1 MEETTFSCSG
11 KVTPSDPHLPPSS
24 LLHRIH
30 LNPILHPPSL
40 TTFSSSTL
48 TLFGCSHPAP
58 TAINQLKHLI
68 KLMEMNM
75 RILNRHENLQ
85 ELPQPHNAKDQSQ
98 MNYYHL
104 RREILDFVVYIRNY
118 FLSIQ
123 SELPYLQHPL
133 TAELKSGF
141 DEVLFSLRK
150 FLARLKNISLH
161 CSSSTSGNRCPQPG
175 FHLFHLHLELRWVMI
190 TLVHQQTLQ
199 DQSQDQNERLDRAL
213 ELFIQDLIFVSLKT
227 FQRIDSSDLTMK
239 TPFSCSCVRDLW
251 LTLQITIP
259 KIPQNIGGR
268 TFWSYVNSTLDRIIQ
283 TNGGSNEEGLSWND
297 ADKFPYKFDTKSPE
311 IFSIWMVYHLTLL
324 HTYPPEGSYPGSPIL
339 QESNCRQLE
348 KILKAF
354 LDKGGKEGERD
365 EIDEELR
372 TMIPLLKVM
381 TLEFWK
387 DKDSSVK
394 IISYLWDCFHR
405 RLDQP
410 FLVQTAGPWSVS
422 LEKKSP
428 RDILKQVRERIYGEN
443 PKESS
448 FGMFLKVLGTI
459 LKDNYEK
466 REVKV
471 WNQIRGRVYSKF
483 SKNKVMEFSEVRLFN
498 LISLLLTMGITA
510 DADNVVRVM
519 MGLLPSPLEGDDES
533 GRRVSLSFKGQLCG
547 LALLMEKRLDLRA
560 IGENLM
566 AVVGV
571 LSTRRDDLGRA
582 MMSGF
587 VETLSAS
594 FEKVERLDNGEHY
607 LIGGW
612 IDRYLLECPKNRAGT
627 MLKMLFDLLN
637 KSRAL
642 DLQNSGGKEMLE
654 ALWASGAARIRALVY
669 DNDLTE
675 ENCEDI
681 GKLAAAFTLEALRC
695 PKMAEAQKHSAPSLF
710 RHFTSTIYVK
720 DVNISRIYLS
730 IILENRAAVGELKKF
745 LDNFDHLVIQVWLKC
760 SISNMDGSTKTIK
773 SYLVDVDPIRRLFPS
788 WRDSLDFKTSNSSLL
803 LFLNTLNTYRS
814 SLTPS
819 ELPSF
824 DKQIRTIFLTLEK
837 WILTSIKSTTE
848 DSPTSFFIYRCLGT
862 IILTCASILYAP
874 TPTNPLRVLI
884 TKVMLPAEDNSHLK
898 LLAKKIFS
906 MIILGLQTLFPRQ
919 DQILQKMIIELFN
932 MYLPLLVIEQDRG
945 FRIEQLINLFNKE
958 MNDDFLEMVYDK
970 LSMNYLMMEN
980 NELKK
985 NSYLFMELTK
995 GLLREGGR
1003 RALLEVIGGK
1013 VLRPMVEGFLRVHDL
1028 HPHRRQTLEVL
1039 KEIGANAS
1047 YTPESIRTS
1056 LSSVVCG
1063 RVREMTKGCFEFLRG
1078 LTGVNR
1084 RLVQGVVDAL
1094 EGVVEEAERG
1104 GVVNAGA
1111 LRYALKQ
1118 FLEFFERSDQGGI
1131 NSKL

>member
-11 KVTPSDPHLPPSS
+11 KVTPTDPHLPPSS
-24 LLHRIH
+24 LVHRPH

-40 TTFSSSTL
+40 PTFPSSTPI
-48 TLFGCSHPAP
+48 LFGSPHPAA
-58 TAINQLKHLI
+58 TAIIQLKHLI

-75 RILNRHENLQ
+75 RILNRHENPQ
-85 ELPQPHNAKDQSQ
+85 ELPQPHEPHTQSQ

-104 RREILDFVVYIRNY
+104 RKEILDFVVYIRSY
-118 FLSIQ
+118 FHSIQ
-123 SELPYLQHPL
+123 SQLPYLQHPL
-133 TAELKSGF
+133 VTELKTGF
-141 DEVLFSLRK
+141 DEVLFSLGK
-150 FLARLKNISLH
+150 FLSRLKNISLH
-161 CSSSTSGNRCPQPG
+161 YSSSGSGNRCPQPG
-175 FHLFHLHLELRWVMI
+175 FHLFHLHLELRWMMI

-199 DQSQDQNERLDRAL
+199 DQSQDQNDRLDRAL
-213 ELFIQDLIFVSLKT
+213 ELFVQDLIFVSMKT
-227 FQRIDSSDLTMK
+227 FQRIDSSDLLLK

-259 KIPQNIGGR
+259 KIPQNLGNR

-283 TNGGSNEEGLSWND
+283 SNEEGLSWNK
-297 ADKFPYKFDTKSPE
+297 ADKCPYKLDTKSPE
-311 IFSIWMVYHLTLL
+311 IFCIWMIYHLTLL

-339 QESNCRQLE
+339 HESNCHQLE
-348 KILKAF
+348 KILKSF

-372 TMIPLLKVM
+372 IMIPLLKM
-381 TLEFWK
+381 MILEFWK
-387 DKDSSVK
+387 DKDSSVR

-428 RDILKQVRERIYGEN
+428 RDILKQVRERINGEN

-448 FGMFLKVLGTI
+448 FGMFLKLLGII
-459 LKDNYEK
+459 LKENYEK

-483 SKNKVMEFSEVRLFN
+483 SKSKVKEFSEVRLFN
-498 LISLLLTMGITA
+498 LISLLLTLGVTA
-510 DADNVVRVM
+510 DADNVVKVM
-519 MGLLPSPLEGDDES
+519 MGLLPSPLEGDEEN

-547 LALLMEKRLDLRA
+547 VALLLENRLDLRG
-560 IGENLM
+560 IGEEM
-566 AVVGV
+566 MSVVGV
-571 LSTRRDDLGRA
+571 LSTRRDDLGRG
-582 MMSGF
+582 MMSVF
-587 VETLSAS
+587 VETLRES
-594 FEKVERLDNGEHY
+594 FDKVDLLDNGEHH

-642 DLQNSGGKEMLE
+642 DLQNLGGKEMLE
-654 ALWASGAARIRALVY
+654 ALWASAAARIRALVY

-695 PKMAEAQKHSAPSLF
+695 PKMAEGQKHSAPSLF

-730 IILENRAAVGELKKF
+730 IILENRAAIGEMKKI
-745 LDNFDHLVIQVWLKC
+745 LDNFDHLVMQVWLKC
-760 SISNMDGSTKTIK
+760 AISNMDPSTKTIK
-773 SYLVDVDPIRRLFPS
+773 SYLVDVDPIRKLFPS
-788 WRDSLDFKTSNSSLL
+788 WRDSLDFKTSNTSLL
-803 LFLNTLNTYRS
+803 LFLNTLSTYRS

-819 ELPSF
+819 ELPPL
-824 DKQIRTIFLTLEK
+824 DKQIKTIFLTLDK
-837 WILTSIKSTTE
+837 WVLSPVKPTTE
-848 DSPTSFFIYRCLGT
+848 DSPTSLFIYRCLGT
-862 IILTCASILYAP
+862 IILTCAPILYTP

-884 TKVMLPAEDNSHLK
+884 TKIMLPAEDNSHLK
-898 LLAKKIFS
+898 LLGKKIFS
-906 MIILGLQTLFPRQ
+906 MIVLGLQTLSPKQ
-919 DQILQKMIIELFN
+919 DQILQKIVVELFN
-932 MYLPLLVIEQDRG
+932 VYLPLLITEHDRS

-958 MNDDFLEMVYDK
+958 ISDDFVEVIFDK
-970 LSMNYLMMEN
+970 LSSNYLTIEN
-980 NELKK
+980 NELRK
-985 NSYLFMELTK
+985 NSYLFMELMK

-1003 RALLEVIGGK
+1003 RALVEVIGGK
-1013 VLRPMVEGFLRVHDL
+1013 VLKLVIEGFLRVHDL
-1028 HPHRRQTLEVL
+1028 HPHRRQTFELI
-1039 KEIGANAS
+1039 KELCGNAFYS
-1047 YTPESIRTS
+1047 PEGIKGS
-1056 LSSVVCG
+1056 LCAVVCG

-1078 LTGVNR
+1078 LAGVDR
-1084 RLVQGVVDAL
+1084 GLVQGVVDAL
-1094 EGVVEEAERG
+1094 EGVVGDAERG
-1104 GVVNAGA
+1104 GMVYVGA

-1118 FLEFFERSDQGGI
+1118 FMQFLGRGVGQGE
-1131 NSKL
+1131 NFKL